1 MMPFTA
7 SHFSAC
13 DALAN
18 VHLMEVKLWSLT
30 DVLQPFDMGIV
41 EWKQNVINLGSSQS
55 NTCSTFWWMRQT
67 NWSNP
72 KASCELLHVV
82 EFLFSLFSAESQRQL
97 SSFSSPVCLSCTYS
111 DVVTCVMGVGVVAV
125 GLFRWTLFSYWDDCG
140 SGGTA
145 TVWFDPPSLVRNC
158 LLEPDAEP

>member
-1 MMPFTA
+1 MMHFTA

-30 DVLQPFDMGIV
+30 DVLQPFDIGIV
-41 EWKQNVINLGSSQS
+41 EWEQNVINLGSSQS
-55 NTCSTFWWMRQT
+55 NTCSTFWSMRQT

-82 EFLFSLFSAESQRQL
+82 KFLFSLFSAESQRQL
-97 SSFSSPVCLSCTYS
+97 SCLSLRLSVCHAHIQMWWLC
-111 DVVTCVMGVGVVAV
+111 DRGCCCWVV
-125 GLFRWTLFSYWDDCG
+125 GLFRWTLFSYSDNCG
-140 SGGTA
+140 SGGRA
-145 TVWFDPPSLVRNC
+145 TVWFDPQSSVQ
-158 LLEPDAEP
+158 